1 MSKDNLES
9 SIYAEFYNMENL
21 PFEKNLPVDALCKTT
36 QFTDILTRLQY
47 ASDNCPSLSK
57 NITKSPSLA
66 LISTIICDPKQA
78 ANLILSA
85 LGKLLT
91 FTSFPIRA

>member
-36 QFTDILTRLQY
+36 QFIWQNRRR
-47 ASDNCPSLSK
+47 
-57 NITKSPSLA
+57 
-66 LISTIICDPKQA
+66 TIK
-78 ANLILSA
+78 
-85 LGKLLT
+85 
-91 FTSFPIRA
+91 FTV

>member
-36 QFTDILTRLQY
+36 HIQDHKQL
-47 ASDNCPSLSK
+47 K
-57 NITKSPSLA
+57 MTK
-66 LISTIICDPKQA
+66 
-78 ANLILSA
+78 
-85 LGKLLT
+85 
-91 FTSFPIRA
+91 F